1 MIYTP
6 STKKAM
12 KLCFEAH
19 KDQTDKSGLPYVFH
33 PFHVAEQM
41 ADEKTAIRFLSGPG
55 SKQP

>member
-1 MIYTP
+1 
-6 STKKAM
+6 M

-41 ADEKTAIRFLSGPG
+41 ADEKTAIRFLPDPG